1 VFSGNFSNALL
12 ALLFHPQ
19 VKGKDCEDFRHTART
34 WRYPIKCWAGTMAL
48 LSINTKST
56 KTIRYH
62 RSPHILR
69 THSYLTR
76 LIEGTGTDE
85 RHGKNENQT

>member
-1 VFSGNFSNALL
+1 M
-12 ALLFHPQ
+12 
-19 VKGKDCEDFRHTART
+19 KGKDCGVFRNTART
-34 WRYPIKCWAGTMAL
+34 RRYLIKSWAGTMTL

-76 LIEGTGTDE
+76 LIEGTGTDV